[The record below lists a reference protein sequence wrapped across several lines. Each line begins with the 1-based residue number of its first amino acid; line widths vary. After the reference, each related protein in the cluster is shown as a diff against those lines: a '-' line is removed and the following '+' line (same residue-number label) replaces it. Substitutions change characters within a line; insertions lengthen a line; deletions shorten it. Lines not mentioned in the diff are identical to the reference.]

1 MNTIIFNGTATFGVE
16 NFNKNTSFEGETV
29 ISSGYANLIVADMDD
44 LTAVAQD
51 TITSIQIKHDNDV
64 IYNSSNLT
72 ARISVINEYLN
83 MDRMSVS
90 VNFNF

>member
-16 NFNKNTSFEGETV
+16 SFNKNTSFEGETV
-29 ISSGYANLIVADMDD
+29 TSSGYANLIVTDMDD